1 MCRPAGENA
10 SCQGGTSMS
19 AQHNM
24 ALARRFLKAFANG
37 DLGTLDELLASEF
50 VNHSLLPGQD
60 SGREGYMRTA
70 AEKHAAFSDIRHT
83 IDYQTTDGD
92 MVITRHTTHRIHDR
106 GASVGMEPTGREWN
120 FTHIDIHRIVGGKVL
135 EEWSAKSASPFLE
148 MLDQE
153 RRERERLEQELE
165 VARRIQQA
173 SLPKEM
179 PTLEGWQIAP
189 YYQPAR
195 EVGGDFYD
203 FLELADGRLGVV
215 VGDATGKGVPAAL
228 MMASTRSTL
237 RAVAQTCESPGDAL
251 RRVNDPLAADIPSN
265 MFVTCFYAIL
275 DPKSGTLSYANAGHD
290 LPYLHRN
297 GEAEELRARG
307 MPLGLMPGMGYEEK
321 EITLQAGE
329 SALFYSDGL
338 VEAHDPKGEMF
349 GFPRLRALIAEHGA
363 EKALGDSL
371 LEELFSFVGEGW
383 EQEDDI
389 TLLTLRRSAS
399 P

>member
-1 MCRPAGENA
+1 
-10 SCQGGTSMS
+10 MS
-19 AQHNM
+19 SEDKNK
-24 ALARRFLKAFANG
+24 ALARRFLKAFANA
-37 DLGTLDELLASEF
+37 DLNTLDELLAPEF
-50 VNHSLLPGQD
+50 INHNPLPGQD
-60 SGREGYMRTA
+60 PGREGYMRTV
-70 AEKHAAFSDIRHT
+70 AEKHTAFSDIRHT
-83 IDYQTTDGD
+83 IEYQTTDGD

-106 GASVGMEPTGREWN
+106 GASLGMRPTGREWTL
-120 FTHIDIHRIVGGKVL
+120 THIDIHRIVGGKVI

-179 PTLEGWQIAP
+179 PQLVDWQINP

-203 FLELADGRLGVV
+203 FLDLADGRLGVV

-237 RAVAQTCESPGDAL
+237 RAVAQTSESPGDAL
-251 RRVNDPLAADIPSN
+251 RRVNDPLATDIPSH

-275 DPKSGTLSYANAGHD
+275 EPNSGSLSYANAGHD
-290 LPYLHRN
+290 LPYLWH
-297 GEAEELRARG
+297 GGDCEELRARG
-307 MPLGLMPGMGYEEK
+307 MPLGLMPGMSYEEK
-321 EITLQAGE
+321 EIVLDAGE
-329 SALFYSDGL
+329 AALFYSDGL
-338 VEAHDPKGEMF
+338 VEAHDPEGEMF
-349 GFPRLRALIAEHGA
+349 GFPRLRALIAEHG
-363 EKALGDSL
+363 EERSLGEFL
-371 LEELFSFVGEGW
+371 LEELYTFVGEGW

-389 TLLTLRRSAS
+389 TLLTLQRSAS
-399 P
+399 LS